1 MWVPVITCRE
11 QPTGPFSIGRSDLDP
26 LAGGMGSG
34 MIFDPMRTGFPSYG
48 GRGTGGPNILP
59 RYDICEDVPLCKF

>member
-1 MWVPVITCRE
+1 MYVPVITCRE
-11 QPTGPFSIGRSDLDP
+11 QPTNPLSIGRSDLDP

-48 GRGTGGPNILP
+48 GAGRGPGGPNILP
-59 RYDICEDVPLCKF
+59 R